1 MESRHSVGARRQR
14 RPERAGRGL
23 HDRLACSPEEAA
35 DWAELHARHGQ
46 VVNRHSDEG
55 DQVIV
60 LNDDAVDTLCKRW
73 QRPATVVRIMSPDS
87 YLIDIGD
94 GRVRYVHAN
103 VMCNFHA
110 HIQIF
115 DIISEINVNFSRALV
130 PATVVC
136 DVLPSVDVGHSG
148 VEYLDPGQQ
157 DYLIDEFAACFSEE
171 LVLCRVRRIWLLF
184 VFLVCSVVVLSMTAC
199 FEYEIVKLITVV
211 WHRYCVILE
220 LVSVLYLFWCHR
232 VRVKNT

>member
-1 MESRHSVGARRQR
+1 
-14 RPERAGRGL
+14 
-23 HDRLACSPEEAA
+23 
-35 DWAELHARHGQ
+35 
-46 VVNRHSDEG
+46 VNRHSDEG

-157 DYLIDEFAACFSEE
+157 D
-171 LVLCRVRRIWLLF
+171 
-184 VFLVCSVVVLSMTAC
+184 
-199 FEYEIVKLITVV
+199 
-211 WHRYCVILE
+211 
-220 LVSVLYLFWCHR
+220 
-232 VRVKNT
+232 